1 MKDFSLFDSLISP
14 SYLPEE
20 YPACHNQAEAWALT
34 RPLEG
39 LLVLDATP
47 VYRNTLVKYRALIAA
62 GARLTVGLSPIMA
75 HDKKIVRILVELGIP
90 VVDATGEKQTFDL
103 ILDCAASFSTW
114 EARLGY
120 AELTRSGEKE
130 YAQVRK
136 PVFMADS
143 SLIKRIE
150 TVLGTGESYF
160 RSMAQLGFSEWKGKR
175 IVVFGSGKVGSGL
188 IWYAALKGAVVT
200 VVTDPQT
207 VSKGLRHSITL
218 LIDQHDREA
227 ISKAVTLAD
236 AVVSAT
242 GVKDALAESCAP
254 EVFIHSHAL
263 LANMGVHDEFGTE
276 VPKERVLRNK
286 ATLNFMLDEPT
297 HLKYIDATFALHNA
311 GAVYLCQKGLSA
323 GLITPPQELEEEI
336 LSVTRERG
344 CITAELELMV

>member
-1 MKDFSLFDSLISP
+1 MKDFSRFDAMITP
-14 SYLPEE
+14 FYLPEE
-20 YPACHNQAEAWALT
+20 YPACHNQAEAWAAT
-34 RPLEG
+34 VPLKG
-39 LLVLDATP
+39 LSVLDATP

-62 GARLTVGLSPIMA
+62 GATLSVGLSPVMA
-75 HDKKIVRILVELGIP
+75 HDKQIVRMLDELGVP
-90 VVDATGEKQTFDL
+90 VVDATEKKQSFDL

-130 YAQVRK
+130 YAAVSK

-143 SLIKRIE
+143 SRIKRIE

-160 RSMAQLGFSEWKGKR
+160 RAMAELGYSQWKDKR

-207 VSKGLRHSITL
+207 VSEGLSSSITK
-218 LIDQHDREA
+218 LIDRNDREA
-227 ISKAVTLAD
+227 ISKAVAQAD

-242 GVKDALAESCAP
+242 GVKEALAESCAP
-254 EVFIHSHAL
+254 EVFVRSHAL
-263 LANMGVHDEFGTE
+263 LANMGVHDEFGPG
-276 VPKERVLRNK
+276 VPNERVLRNK

-311 GAVYLCQKGLSA
+311 GALYLLQHHLPA
-323 GLITPPQELEEEI
+323 GLITPPPELEEEI

-344 CITAELELMV
+344 SIASELELMV

>member
-1 MKDFSLFDSLISP
+1 MKDFSRFDALITP
-14 SYLPEE
+14 FYQPEE
-20 YPACHNQAEAWALT
+20 YPACHHQAEAWAESV
-34 RPLEG
+34 PLKG
-39 LLVLDATP
+39 LSVLDATP
-47 VYRNTLVKYRALIAA
+47 VYRNTLVKYRALVAA
-62 GARLTVGLSPIMA
+62 GAKLSVGLSPVMA
-75 HDKKIVRILVELGIP
+75 HDKQIVRMLGELGIP
-90 VVDATGEKQTFDL
+90 VVDATKKKQAFDL

-130 YAQVRK
+130 YAEVGK

-143 SLIKRIE
+143 SRIKRIE

-160 RSMAQLGFSEWKGKR
+160 RAMAQLGFSQWKGKR
-175 IVVFGSGKVGSGL
+175 VVVFGSGKVGSGL

-207 VSKGLRHSITL
+207 VSESLRSSIAQ
-218 LIDQHDREA
+218 LIDRNDREA
-227 ISKAVTLAD
+227 ISLAITLAD

-242 GVKDALAESCAP
+242 GIKNALADSCAP
-254 EVFIHSHAL
+254 ELFILSHAL
-263 LANMGVHDEFGTE
+263 LANMGVHDEFGPG

-311 GAVYLCQKGLSA
+311 GALYLLKPSVPV
-323 GLITPPQELEEEI
+323 GLIIPPQELEEEI
-336 LSVTRERG
+336 LSVTREQG
-344 CITAELELMV
+344 CIAGELELMV